1 MKLFKIFLLMGAL
14 CCFSV
19 TSYAEK
25 KKGYIE
31 GEEVKKVQIKEKQKI
46 SCGYSSPIRVAGFV
60 TNPPFGWVT
69 QEPSR
74 QDEDRLIYVN
84 NGYAYDLF
92 VKMAKNLNFEVQNV
106 GYKSYQDA
114 LKDLQRGKIDV
125 VTGVYF
131 NKHNLGVGVNLL
143 YPSFMDNPIVPIF
156 VKGKEKEIKSFSD
169 FEGLKGVVRQEEMI
183 YPIIYRQ
190 LPKSVQMQQVSG
202 SKKAFQMLMKGEVDY
217 MLSSLYSAEAEAR
230 RFKLLGKLHF
240 STYAL
245 VNPNIFFAFSSVTE
259 CQKLKGKFTEELRR
273 LQSDKEGYRKN
284 FIHYIDQWGI
294 DFKDEPALEY

>member
-1 MKLFKIFLLMGAL
+1 MKVFKIFLLIGAI
-14 CCFSV
+14 CCFSIP
-19 TSYAEK
+19 SYATK
-25 KKGYIE
+25 KKGYVE

-46 SCGYSSPIRVAGFV
+46 VCGYNAPIRVAGFV

-92 VKMAKNLNFEVQNV
+92 IKMAKNLNFNVQNV
-106 GYKSYQDA
+106 GYKSYQEA

-131 NKHNLGVGVNLL
+131 NKHNLGVGINLL

-156 VKGKEKEIKSFSD
+156 VKGKEKEIKSFND
-169 FEGLKGVVRQEEMI
+169 FAGLKGVVRQEEMI

-190 LPKSVQMQQVSG
+190 LPKSVQMKQVSG

-230 RFKLLGKLHF
+230 RFKLIDKLHF

-245 VNPNIFFAFSSVTE
+245 VNPNLFFAFSSVTE

-294 DFKDEPALEY
+294 DFKDEPGLEY

>member
-1 MKLFKIFLLMGAL
+1 MKILNIFLVIGVLVFLSAPS
-14 CCFSV
+14 F
-19 TSYAEK
+19 AQK
-25 KKGYIE
+25 KKGYVE
-31 GEEVKKVQIKEKQKI
+31 GEEVRKVQVKEKNKI
-46 SCGYSSPIRVAGFV
+46 SCGYSTPIRVAGFV

-69 QEPSR
+69 QEPA
-74 QDEDRLIYVN
+74 RLDKDKLVYVN
-84 NGYAYDLF
+84 NGYAYELF
-92 VKMAKNLNFEVQNV
+92 VKMAKNLNFKVQNV

-143 YPSFMDNPIVPIF
+143 YPSFMDNPVVPIF
-156 VKGKEKEIKSFSD
+156 VKGKEKEVKSFADLSN
-169 FEGLKGVVRQEEMI
+169 LKGVVRQEEMI

-190 LPKSVQMQQVSG
+190 LPKSVQMKQVAG

-230 RFKLLGKLHF
+230 RFKLIDKLYF

-245 VNPNIFFAFSSVTE
+245 VNPNLFFAFSSVTE
-259 CQKLKGKFTEELRR
+259 CQKIKGKFAEELRR
-273 LQSDKEGYRKN
+273 LKSNTTEYKKN
-284 FIHYIDQWGI
+284 FINYIDQWGI
-294 DFKDEPALEY
+294 DFKDEPRLEY

>member
-84 NGYAYDLF
+84 NGFAYDLF
-92 VKMAKNLNFEVQNV
+92 VKMAKNLNFDVQNV

-143 YPSFMDNPIVPIF
+143 YPSFMDNPVVPIF
-156 VKGKEKEIKSFSD
+156 VKGKEKEIKSFDD

-190 LPKSVQMQQVSG
+190 LPKSVQMKQVSG

-230 RFKLLGKLHF
+230 RFKLIDKLHF

-259 CQKLKGKFTEELRR
+259 CQKLKGKFSEELRR